1 MKRVDGWIVLADISG
16 YTAFLT
22 QTALDHAQAIL
33 EELLGGLHKS
43 LSEPLRVIKLEGDA
57 VLACAPSD
65 LLSGDELLERLLDV
79 YRSFRLHVLSIE
91 RCTTC
96 RCDACS
102 AAGTLDL
109 KLVIH
114 RGEFVEQR
122 VGSAID
128 LQGSAVVL
136 AHRLLKN
143 HVIERTGFAA
153 YAIVTD
159 TVALSDAVASRLVP
173 HTEIYEHFGAATC
186 RVLDLHEALERDF
199 GMRAVRAERD
209 DVVTRY
215 ELPVDVEA
223 AWALHFDARRRR
235 RWDTATVGD
244 LRLGGAVEC
253 THSDGCRVRMRIVD
267 WRPFR
272 YVSLENEPVPLGRG
286 WYPATRTTIEFEP
299 SSKGTLVTHHVE
311 VRQRGVL
318 GWVARTLLRG
328 DLSHDA
334 RVASTQL
341 VAHVASAS

>member
-1 MKRVDGWIVLADISG
+1 VKRLDGWIVLADISG

-22 QTALDHAQAIL
+22 QTALEHAQAIL

-43 LSEPLRVIKLEGDA
+43 LSAPLRVIKLEGDA

-65 LLSGDELLERLLDV
+65 VLSGDELLARLLEV

-109 KLVIH
+109 KLVVH

-122 VGSAID
+122 IGAATD

-143 HVIERTGFAA
+143 HVVERTGFAA
-153 YAIVTD
+153 YAIAT
-159 TVALSDAVASRLVP
+159 DAVPFSDVVAARFVL
-173 HTEIYEHFGAATC
+173 HTEIYEHFGAASC

-199 GMRAVRAERD
+199 GARAVRVERA

-223 AWALHFDARRRR
+223 AWAWHFDARRRR
-235 RWDTATVGD
+235 RWDRATVGE

-253 THSDGCRVRMRIVD
+253 THADGCRVRMRIVD

-272 YVSLENEPVPLGRG
+272 YVSFENEPVPFGRG

-299 SSKGTLVTHHVE
+299 STRGTVVTHRVE
-311 VRQRGVL
+311 VRQQGVL

-328 DLSHDA
+328 DLAHDG
-334 RVASTQL
+334 RVASHDL
-341 VAHVASAS
+341 VAHLSNAG